1 MSNRNASGPVHRVTP
16 RRWTSWGEA
25 ALRLDDGREAVVWQ
39 GIPGERA
46 RVRPTGRGQHRVHGE
61 WLSSPSP
68 DPRRRTPPC
77 EKATLCGGCPLMHL
91 TVSGQHDARLSMLS
105 AAFKREGLDLEP
117 PSTVVASPDGDEGYR
132 HVVKLAVGR
141 SDRGRLRL
149 GTYARGTHH
158 VVPISGCKVATPTL
172 RRLMATVAH
181 HSLELDLR
189 PWDAETGDGILRHV
203 VLRQS
208 RATGQVLVTL
218 VTGRGGRLPQTLA
231 DQLQAASEHIAGVS
245 LHINSE
251 PGNAI
256 FAAPE
261 GEVPRFKR
269 LAGTPVLEEE
279 LAGVRLQVGPGDFFQ
294 TNPGV
299 ADRIARD
306 LVELLAPFRDRP
318 VLDLYCGVGGFTLA
332 LAQSHGWAYGAEV
345 VEGAIARAR
354 ENARLNHL
362 PAEFGVGRV
371 AEIVPELARRTA
383 GQGPVVVVD
392 PARRGLEEG
401 VIESVL
407 SLQPAA
413 VAYLSCNPRAL
424 ARDLALFT
432 ARGWSLS
439 HIAAYDMFPQT
450 AHLETLVMLLP
461 PSPPEV
467 TRRAPRRRVV
477 R

>member
-1 MSNRNASGPVHRVTP
+1 
-16 RRWTSWGEA
+16 
-25 ALRLDDGREAVVWQ
+25 
-39 GIPGERA
+39 
-46 RVRPTGRGQHRVHGE
+46 
-61 WLSSPSP
+61 
-68 DPRRRTPPC
+68 
-77 EKATLCGGCPLMHL
+77 
-91 TVSGQHDARLSMLS
+91 
-105 AAFKREGLDLEP
+105 
-117 PSTVVASPDGDEGYR
+117 
-132 HVVKLAVGR
+132 
-141 SDRGRLRL
+141 
-149 GTYARGTHH
+149 
-158 VVPISGCKVATPTL
+158 
-172 RRLMATVAH
+172 
-181 HSLELDLR
+181 
-189 PWDAETGDGILRHV
+189 
-203 VLRQS
+203 
-208 RATGQVLVTL
+208 
-218 VTGRGGRLPQTLA
+218 
-231 DQLQAASEHIAGVS
+231 
-245 LHINSE
+245 
-251 PGNAI
+251 
-256 FAAPE
+256 
-261 GEVPRFKR
+261 
-269 LAGTPVLEEE
+269 VLEEE